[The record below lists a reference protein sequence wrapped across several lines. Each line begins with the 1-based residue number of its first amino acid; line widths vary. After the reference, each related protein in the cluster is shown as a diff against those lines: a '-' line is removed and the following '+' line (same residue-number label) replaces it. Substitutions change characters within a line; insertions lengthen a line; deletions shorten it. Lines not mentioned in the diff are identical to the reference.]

1 LLVKDEQMQLKADE
15 SGSNERYVVM
25 ARICQALPELSS
37 SLENCCTAS
46 EYFRQENLRDFY
58 ENNDYLGELKN
69 LSIKSSKVSDERHQ
83 KLKEV
88 NESLVKTCSFLLTSW
103 IEMIGTIMVNQLKA
117 NLTNAVKDNLNMLPQ
132 WEAVEISE
140 QGEDNNQIKS
150 TIRIPGQ
157 ISVCLFQVIHQYAHS
172 IYSIGS
178 HNLPIKVQEHV
189 NHLTPIWISRAYSS
203 LFEAKTSDEGSQD
216 IRLTQNVALQ
226 LYFDTQFII
235 QCMTSRDNKE
245 ALEACQQVISN
256 IEQHI
261 DPFDLSVFSPY
272 IATNVKRCVLK
283 YQAMYGILIPVD
295 RYTLLTSMKAALPQ
309 VSMSST
315 IQQAGSITGTG
326 QASECSIQLSNFS
339 QRFPLIPIASKK
351 PENSRVGSRET
362 SRVTSSLPKRNNDN
376 SSERNSR
383 SKNKA
388 EEVVEYSGDMST
400 KARKRDKS
408 PVNKAWSAFEE
419 MSNKWFGTGK

>member
-1 LLVKDEQMQLKADE
+1 MVCFLYVFH
-15 SGSNERYVVM
+15 SN
-25 ARICQALPELSS
+25 S
-37 SLENCCTAS
+37 
-46 EYFRQENLRDFY
+46 YFL
-58 ENNDYLGELKN
+58 
-69 LSIKSSKVSDERHQ
+69 
-83 KLKEV
+83 
-88 NESLVKTCSFLLTSW
+88 TCLT
-103 IEMIGTIMVNQLKA
+103 
-117 NLTNAVKDNLNMLPQ
+117 
-132 WEAVEISE
+132 
-140 QGEDNNQIKS
+140 
-150 TIRIPGQ
+150 
-157 ISVCLFQVIHQYAHS
+157 
-172 IYSIGS
+172 
-178 HNLPIKVQEHV
+178 VQEHV

-203 LFEAKTSDEGSQD
+203 LFEAKNSNEGSQD
-216 IRLTQNVALQ
+216 VRLTQNVALQ
-226 LYFDTQFII
+226 LYFDAQFII

-245 ALEACQQVISN
+245 ALEACQLVISK

-315 IQQAGSITGTG
+315 IHQAGSITGTG

-362 SRVTSSLPKRNNDN
+362 SKATTSLPKRNNDN

-388 EEVVEYSGDMST
+388 EEVVEYSGDVST